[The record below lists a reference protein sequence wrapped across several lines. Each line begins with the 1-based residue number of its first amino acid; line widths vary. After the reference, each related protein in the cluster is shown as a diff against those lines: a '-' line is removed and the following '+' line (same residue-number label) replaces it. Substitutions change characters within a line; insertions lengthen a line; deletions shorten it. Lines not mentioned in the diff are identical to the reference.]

1 MSVELVLSSLA
12 GSVVAPA
19 GCGKT
24 QLITDVISRPPEKPY
39 LVLTH
44 TTAGVTALK
53 NRLRSVSPHYYR
65 VFTIA
70 GWALS
75 TSSMFPL
82 ITGYSMPRNTAP
94 DYNRLQDAIAHCLER
109 GCLREII
116 RANYSRIF
124 VDEYQDCTISQH
136 RIVIALSRI
145 LPTVVFGDPMQ
156 AIFDFAGP
164 LPHWT
169 NEVLA
174 QFPQIVELS
183 TPWRWNNAGSPIMG
197 QWVLDARIRL
207 FSGQQIDLTG
217 CPGHVSWVPLTGDI
231 GANSQNQINVQYQVR
246 RSLLPGEKFLVIGD
260 SIDVAS
266 RHRFA
271 QMTNGLGVVEPVDL
285 KDVVGACSQFDGLT
299 GTELLIAV
307 IEMASCLMT
316 AVNGR
321 NLERRVET
329 ILANRNRTPPTE
341 IESAGVNLVAMSSR
355 TSILDLIQ
363 RLANNPQ
370 SRVYRWDAY
379 NALIDA
385 LRLAINSPDKTM
397 HDSAAVI
404 REQRRH
410 RGDKRLPV
418 CAIGSTLLL
427 KGLEAEHVVI
437 LNADRMNRQ
446 HLYVALSRAS
456 KSITV
461 FSTNQFI

>member
-53 NRLRSVSPHYYR
+53 NRLKSASPHHYR
-65 VFTIA
+65 VLTIA

-75 TSSMFPL
+75 ISSMFPS
-82 ITGYSMPRNTAP
+82 ITGYSMPRNSAP
-94 DYNRLQDAIAHCLER
+94 DYNRLQDAIAYCLER
-109 GCLREII
+109 GCMQDII
-116 RANYSRIF
+116 RASYSRIL

-136 RIVIALSRI
+136 RIVVALSRI

-164 LPHWT
+164 LPHWN

-174 QFPQIVELS
+174 QFPQVVELG

-197 QWVLDARIRL
+197 QWILEARTRL
-207 FSGQQIDLTG
+207 FSSQKIDLTD

-246 RSLLPGEKFLVIGD
+246 RSLLPGERFLVIGD

-266 RHRFA
+266 RHKFA

-285 KDVVGACSQFDGLT
+285 KDVVGACRQFDELT
-299 GTELLIAV
+299 GNELLAAV
-307 IEMASCLMT
+307 ISIASCLMT
-316 AVNGR
+316 GVNGR
-321 NLERRVET
+321 NLERRVQT
-329 ILANRNRTPPTE
+329 ILGNRNRTPPTE
-341 IESAGVNLVAMSSR
+341 IESAGANVITVSSR
-355 TSILDLIQ
+355 ASILTLIQ
-363 RLANNPQ
+363 RLANNVE

-385 LRLAINSPDKTM
+385 LRLAVTSPGKTM
-397 HDSAAVI
+397 HDSASVI

-410 RGDKRLPV
+410 SGDKRVPV